1 MRIILISGRGDSRAV
16 EFGTGRLLAA
26 LVAGAGACALLV
38 ALNVPSLI
46 RDAVAFVSPAVDD
59 AIVRQWQMGLQTEQ
73 QALAA
78 LRDRARADSEATGR
92 LLAQMEAR
100 LFRMEAL
107 GQRLVSAAAFDPE
120 EFDFSTSPAVG
131 GPAPEPVAAG
141 FAGAG
146 IQGAAPESGEI
157 VLFDLRR
164 DIEMLASRLRARES
178 ELGILESLL
187 FDKDRI
193 AALEIGGSPVRKG
206 WISSPFGW
214 RVDPITGNKA
224 LHAGVDFAGPMR
236 SDVLSVA
243 SGVVTFAG
251 VKAGYGQL
259 VEISHGDGFLT
270 RYGHHDELLVKVGDV
285 VRKGEVIGLMG
296 RTGRTTGSHL
306 HFEVSKGGLAVD
318 PARFLSQG
326 G

>member
-1 MRIILISGRGDSRAV
+1 MRLGMVSACGM
-16 EFGTGRLLAA
+16 
-26 LVAGAGACALLV
+26 VAGAGARFGLV
-38 ALNVPSLI
+38 GF
-46 RDAVAFVSPAVDD
+46 AV
-59 AIVRQWQMGLQTEQ
+59 
-73 QALAA
+73 
-78 LRDRARADSEATGR
+78 
-92 LLAQMEAR
+92 
-100 LFRMEAL
+100 
-107 GQRLVSAAAFDPE
+107 
-120 EFDFSTSPAVG
+120 
-131 GPAPEPVAAG
+131 AG
-141 FAGAG
+141 FAGADLHS
-146 IQGAAPESGEI
+146 AAPDSGEI
-157 VLFDLRR
+157 ALFDLRR